1 MPGLRKIRAD
11 LFRGVCILVLVAG
24 AARAQGV
31 SFYLPAQSLSD
42 SLKAVAQQTGQNIL
56 FTPEAV
62 AGLSAPEL
70 RGQMSGRDA
79 VSTLL
84 KGTTLVADPDGN
96 GGLIVHVASAPGWR
110 EAPRPAAP
118 RSTVTSAPGGPPIP
132 PPTRDAA
139 NTIQP

>member
-70 RGQMSGRDA
+70 RGQMSGKDA
-79 VSTLL
+79 VAALL
-84 KGTTLVADPDGN
+84 KGTNLVADPDGN
-96 GGLIVHVASAPGWR
+96 GGLIVHAVNASRLGL
-110 EAPRPAAP
+110 AP
-118 RSTVTSAPGGPPIP
+118 RSTAPPRSAVPSAPGGPAI
-132 PPTRDAA
+132 PPTREAA
-139 NTIQP
+139 G